1 MTDDEILGASFD
13 RSGRE
18 VDGSIDVYEWK
29 RRESANELGRISGE
43 VTFDTYDVLGHSRAE
58 ILPVELLTR
67 GSISSDSDQGR
78 SPTKKAPA
86 PVVPGERL
94 TLRPVS

>member
-43 VTFDTYDVLGHSRAE
+43 VTFNTYDVLGHSRAE

-67 GSISSDSDQGR
+67 GSISSDSDQGEITHEESASTR
-78 SPTKKAPA
+78 R
-86 PVVPGERL
+86 PG
-94 TLRPVS
+94 

>member
-67 GSISSDSDQGR
+67 GSISSDSDQGEITHEESASTR
-78 SPTKKAPA
+78 R
-86 PVVPGERL
+86 PG
-94 TLRPVS
+94 

>member
-29 RRESANELGRISGE
+29 RRESANELGRISRE

-67 GSISSDSDQGR
+67 GSISSDSDQGEITHEESASTR
-78 SPTKKAPA
+78 R
-86 PVVPGERL
+86 PG
-94 TLRPVS
+94 